1 MGASCH
7 CAIHAQEAFSMIH
20 QASWGQ
26 RNGACSLQ
34 GCLWALSPHSSPWAT
49 EAQVESKPQLG
60 LGLPLT
66 PTVYSVSCTGG
77 LDEVSMH
84 CLKPRV
90 SHDLWNLSYKK
101 PVTACPPAGGGRGL
115 PVRPPDAHTCTQAG
129 WPNQGFSGFLPKELH
144 LGKTYCLV
152 KQQRQQNQTIGWCLE
167 DGSEGKVTCISS
179 LMTWI

>member
-1 MGASCH
+1 MGASWH

-34 GCLWALSPHSSPWAT
+34 GCLWALSPHNSPWAT

-66 PTVYSVSCTGG
+66 PMVYSVSCTGG

-90 SHDLWNLSYKK
+90 SHDLWNLSDKK
-101 PVTACPPAGGGRGL
+101 PATACPPAGGGRGL
-115 PVRPPDAHTCTQAG
+115 PVRPAWWSHLY
-129 WPNQGFSGFLPKELH
+129 SGRVTKPGLFWVSYQKNYIW
-144 LGKTYCLV
+144 GKL
-152 KQQRQQNQTIGWCLE
+152 IA
-167 DGSEGKVTCISS
+167 
-179 LMTWI
+179 